1 MILRCDTVAA
11 MRDRDVSISLWEG
24 FGVQPNAD
32 ARGIKTTIEIGTGSL
47 PDLPAALAVVGHVG
61 RLSFR
66 LLIDTLHFF
75 RIGGTVADIA
85 ALDSNIIGYV
95 QLCDA
100 PLVSKYA
107 SVSFIK
113 KIYNGLLQLWGTR
126 SETAAKWRHSES
138 NHKRPAYC
146 MDNYAAVGCAGVCGQ
161 HGWRVSRDVERCCR
175 HESARTDECAHFA
188 VRGRH

>member
-1 MILRCDTVAA
+1 MNLRRDTVAA

-47 PDLPAALAVVGHVG
+47 PDLPVALAVVGHVV

-100 PLVSKYA
+100 PLVVSIQVGVGKFYKKDLQRPA
-107 SVSFIK
+107 SV
-113 KIYNGLLQLWGTR
+113 
-126 SETAAKWRHSES
+126 
-138 NHKRPAYC
+138 
-146 MDNYAAVGCAGVCGQ
+146 VGDAQ
-161 HGWRVSRDVERCCR
+161 
-175 HESARTDECAHFA
+175 
-188 VRGRH
+188 